1 MREKAVSYLWN
12 FWTVVRWYGK
22 TLADQ
27 FLDNDCQ
34 TRAAALTYTT
44 LFAVVPLMTVAY
56 TTFSIM
62 PAYETV
68 QERIESFIF
77 STLVPES
84 SAALRET
91 LLQFA
96 ERARGLTVVGFVF
109 LFVTSF
115 MLLVTIEQTLNA
127 IWQVPE
133 PRRGFQRILLY
144 WATLSLGPPTIV
156 VAILISAYLASQ
168 QLLTDL
174 DVFGLGTLMLSYL
187 PMLLTWFGFTVLYF
201 AMPNCQVRIFHAAIG
216 GFLTMLSFE
225 LAKIVFNYG
234 ISRTSLT
241 SIYGTFAAVP
251 FLLIWMYMVWVL
263 VLCGAIVVRTL
274 SLRPEITTSES
285 EPALVK
291 AARVLDRVYAGHLEG
306 HGVSEEEI
314 HTTVPLTTAE
324 HERIFLAL
332 KHLRLLTRDEEELWV
347 LGRSLKTLTLWDLYQ
362 ALPEGLDAQRLAAV
376 RGMDNVVEPLKS
388 LLVFG
393 SNQMSVSLDTVLGG
407 SQ

>member
-12 FWTVVRWYGK
+12 FWTVVRWYAK
-22 TLADQ
+22 TLVDQ

-84 SAALRET
+84 SAAVREA
-91 LLQFA
+91 LLQFT

-174 DVFGLGTLMLSYL
+174 DVFGLGTLVLSYL
-187 PMLLTWFGFTVLYF
+187 PLLLTWFGFTVLYF
-201 AMPNCQVRIFHAAIG
+201 AMPNCQVRIFHAAVG

-225 LAKIVFNYG
+225 LAKLVFNYG
-234 ISRTSLT
+234 VSRTSLS

-263 VLCGAIVVRTL
+263 VLCGAIVVRTM
-274 SLRPEITTSES
+274 SLRPEIATAES

-291 AARVLDRVYAGHLEG
+291 AARVLERVYAGHLEG
-306 HGVSEEEI
+306 RGVSEEEI
-314 HTTVPLTTAE
+314 HTTVPLSTDE

-332 KHLRLLTRDEEELWV
+332 KRLRVLTRDEEELWV

-362 ALPEGLDAQRLAAV
+362 ALPQGLDSESLGAV
-376 RGMDNVVEPLKS
+376 EGMDNVVEPLKS
-388 LLVFG
+388 LLTFG

-407 SQ
+407 SA